1 MNVATSDAQRI
12 NLMFRAFS
20 DPTRLRI
27 LRLLQGGECCVGDL
41 VTVLQVPQPS
51 VSRHLAYLK
60 RAGLVAV
67 RRVGLWKYYSLT
79 PAEGGTFHQ
88 NLLHCLESCFADV
101 PDLQADAQRA
111 AKLRKSGGCCPE

>member
-1 MNVATSDAQRI
+1 MKVATTDAQRI

-27 LRLLQGGECCVGDL
+27 LRLVQGGECCVGDL
-41 VTVLQVPQPS
+41 VTILQVPQPS

-67 RRVGLWKYYSLT
+67 RNAGLWKYYSLT
-79 PAEGGTFHQ
+79 PAGSTFHQ

-101 PDLQADAQRA
+101 PDLRADAQRT
-111 AKLRKSGGCCPE
+111 AKLRKAGGCCPD